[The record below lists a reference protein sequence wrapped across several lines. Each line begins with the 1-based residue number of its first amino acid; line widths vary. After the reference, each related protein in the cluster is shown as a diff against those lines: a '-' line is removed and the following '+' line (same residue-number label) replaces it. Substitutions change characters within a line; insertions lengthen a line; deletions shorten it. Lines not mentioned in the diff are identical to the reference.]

1 MTTLIILEN
10 LILSN
15 INTLNKV
22 CDITPK
28 VVFLGKEL
36 FKALG
41 IL

>member
-1 MTTLIILEN
+1 MLLLIEN

-28 VVFLGKEL
+28 IVFLGKEL